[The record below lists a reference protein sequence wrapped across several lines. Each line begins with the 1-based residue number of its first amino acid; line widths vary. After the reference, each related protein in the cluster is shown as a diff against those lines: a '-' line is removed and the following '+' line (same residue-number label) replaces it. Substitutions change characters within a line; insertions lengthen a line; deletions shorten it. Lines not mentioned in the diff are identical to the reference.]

1 MGGRWYK
8 RITMKTSK
16 EVYDTW
22 AAHYDQNLEAGSVP
36 ISFEGY
42 ADVLA
47 ETVLQAN
54 VQPGMSVLDLG
65 TGTGNLAALFEMLGC
80 DLWGTDFSVNMLAIA
95 RAKLP
100 FLHPV
105 LADLHDLAWPQSLN
119 RRFDRIVSA
128 YVLHEFDLDEKLGL
142 LTRLIDRHLVS
153 QGRVVIAD
161 ISYPDCTARSQAR
174 ADWGRLWSET
184 EYYWAADETIAACHS
199 IGLGCSY
206 HQVSSCAG
214 IFVFET
220 EEPK

>member
-8 RITMKTSK
+8 RITMKTSR
-16 EVYDTW
+16 EVYNTW
-22 AAHYDQNLEAGSVP
+22 AAHYDQNLATGSVP
-36 ISFEGY
+36 VSFDGY
-42 ADVLA
+42 KDVLT
-47 ETVLQAN
+47 ETVLLAN

-65 TGTGNLAALFEMLGC
+65 TGTGNLAALFETLGC

-95 RAKLP
+95 HEKLP

-105 LADLHDLAWPQSLN
+105 LADLHDPAWPQTLD

-128 YVLHEFDLDEKLGL
+128 YVWHEFDLDEKLGL
-142 LTRLIDRHLVS
+142 LTNLIDRHLAS

-161 ISYPDCTARSQAR
+161 ISYPDRTSRSLAH

-206 HQVSSCAG
+206 RQVSSCAG
-214 IFVFET
+214 IFVFEA
-220 EEPK
+220 EEHK

>member
-1 MGGRWYK
+1 
-8 RITMKTSK
+8 MKTGK
-16 EVYDTW
+16 ELFDAW
-22 AAHYDQNLEAGSVP
+22 AANYDQLLDSGAAS

-42 ADVLA
+42 EDVLA
-47 ETVLQAN
+47 ETVVQAR
-54 VQPGMSVLDLG
+54 VVPGMRVLDLG
-65 TGTGNLAALFEMLGC
+65 TGTGNLAARFLSAGC
-80 DLWGTDFSVNMLAIA
+80 DVWGMDFSEGMLAKA
-95 RAKLP
+95 REKLP
-100 FLHPV
+100 GLHPV
-105 LADLHDLAWPQSLN
+105 LADLRVEAWPQNLM
-119 RRFDRIVSA
+119 RPYDRIVSA

-161 ISYPDCTARSQAR
+161 ISYPDRTARSQAR